1 MAEIKVRLSKL
12 QNALEDIEAA
22 GDAARLQ
29 LHLLS
34 MQARERADEFGAN
47 FGSLEARLDR
57 GIEHA
62 MQTAAAKTREL
73 TSTVREFMSKSEWNP
88 SLGLQARA
96 LMSRTVYSCN
106 ANDSLNVAAQFMWD
120 HDCGV
125 LPVVEANGKLCGI
138 ITDRDICMAVYTQG
152 KVLADVR
159 VGDVM
164 SRPVQTCQP
173 QDSLDRVATIMA
185 DAQVRRLPVVDVN
198 GCPLGVI
205 SLSDVALAAGA
216 AGKHEG
222 QAIVFRLL
230 QALSKP
236 RREPLSVANAAE

>member
-1 MAEIKVRLSKL
+1 MTEIKARLSKL

-34 MQARERADEFGAN
+34 MQARERAEEFGAN
-47 FGSLEARLDR
+47 VESLEARLDR

-73 TSTVREFMSKSEWNP
+73 TSTVREFLDKNEWNP
-88 SLGLQARA
+88 SFGLQARA
-96 LMSRTVYSCN
+96 LMSQTLYSCSPS
-106 ANDSLNVAAQFMWD
+106 DSLNVAAQLMWD
-120 HDCGV
+120 HDSGV
-125 LPVVEANGKLCGI
+125 VPVVEANGKLCGI
-138 ITDRDICMAVYTQG
+138 ITDRDICMAAYTQG
-152 KVLADVR
+152 KLLTSAR

-185 DAQVRRLPVVDVN
+185 GAQVRRLPVVDTD
-198 GCPLGVI
+198 GCPVGII
-205 SLSDVALAAGA
+205 SLSDIALAAGA
-216 AGKHEG
+216 AGKREG

-230 QALSKP
+230 QAISKP
-236 RREPLSVANAAE
+236 RRELASVPRAAE